1 VSSDLEDKPVEN
13 EAGLTV
19 LIGLSG
25 AVLAF
30 FVFLLLRT
38 VRNRSRPSGPGT
50 TDDDAGA
57 PASRP
62 PSAFTSSGL
71 RHLFGGLGHRHRN
84 SSVGIR
90 LERAYARIDAVDPY
104 AGARR
109 IGTALAD
116 SRLVGGHSAGHH
128 PDDGPRLPW
137 QTEEPW
143 RTEQQWRTE
152 DE

>member
-1 VSSDLEDKPVEN
+1 MQN
-13 EAGLTV
+13 EAGLIV
-19 LIGLSG
+19 LIGLTG
-25 AVLAF
+25 AVLAL
-30 FVFLLLRT
+30 FVVLLRHT
-38 VRNRSRPSGPGT
+38 LRSRGRSTRRGT
-50 TDDDAGA
+50 ERAADESA

-71 RHLFGGLGHRHRN
+71 GHLFGGLGHRHRS
-84 SSVGIR
+84 SSVGAR

-109 IGTALAD
+109 IGAALAD
-116 SRLVGGHSAGHH
+116 SGLVGGQVGSGGHDAIR
-128 PDDGPRLPW
+128 PPW
-137 QTEEPW
+137 QPTPAR

>member
-1 VSSDLEDKPVEN
+1 MDN
-13 EAGLTV
+13 EAGLIV
-19 LIGLSG
+19 LIGLTG

-30 FVFLLLRT
+30 FVVLLRHT
-38 VRNRSRPSGPGT
+38 VRSRGRSTRRGMER
-50 TDDDAGA
+50 DAADESA

-71 RHLFGGLGHRHRN
+71 GHLFGGLGHRHRS
-84 SSVGIR
+84 SSVGAR

-109 IGTALAD
+109 IGAALAG
-116 SRLVGGHSAGHH
+116 SGLVGGHSSGE
-128 PDDGPRLPW
+128 PEGMRPPW
-137 QTEEPW
+137 QPTESRRTEQG
-143 RTEQQWRTE
+143 TEQQWRTE